1 MNDIKYYDGT
11 KLLSMKDING
21 NVPEIYIST
30 SNRSAGKTT
39 YFNRYLVNR
48 FLKYGEKFCLLYR
61 FQDELKDSADKFF
74 KDIHNLFFSAY
85 TMKAV
90 QIGNSK
96 MYELFL
102 CSAYDEEDDGKSCGY
117 AVALNCADKV
127 KKYSHYLSDVSR
139 ILLDEFQSETNH
151 YCADEVSK
159 FISIHTSIARG
170 NNSQVRY
177 VPVIMISN
185 AVTLLNP
192 YYTALDITDR
202 LASGVKFLRGDG
214 FVLEQGY
221 NESASKLQESSLFNR
236 AFNKS
241 NYVAYASQNVYLND
255 NHAFIAKMKGQS
267 RYLCTLKYKGEE
279 YAVKMFEEQSIV
291 YCDKKVDP
299 DFKQRIS
306 VTTDDHNINYVMLKN
321 NGWLIDYMRYF
332 FDRGCFRF
340 YSLDCKEC
348 ILKALAYY

>member
-1 MNDIKYYDGT
+1 M
-11 KLLSMKDING
+11 
-21 NVPEIYIST
+21 
-30 SNRSAGKTT
+30 
-39 YFNRYLVNR
+39 
-48 FLKYGEKFCLLYR
+48 
-61 FQDELKDSADKFF
+61 
-74 KDIHNLFFSAY
+74 
-85 TMKAV
+85 
-90 QIGNSK
+90 
-96 MYELFL
+96 
-102 CSAYDEEDDGKSCGY
+102 
-117 AVALNCADKV
+117 
-127 KKYSHYLSDVSR
+127 SR

-202 LASGVKFLRGDG
+202 LSSDVKFLRGDG
-214 FVLEQGY
+214 FVLEQSY
-221 NESASKLQESSLFNR
+221 NECASKLQESSLFNR

-255 NHAFIAKMKGQS
+255 NTAFIGKMRGQS
-267 RYLCTLKYKGEE
+267 RYLCTLKYKGGE
-279 YAVKMFEEQSIV
+279 YAVKMFEEESVV

-306 VTTDDHNINYVMLKN
+306 VTTDDHNINFVMLKIMD
-321 NGWLIDYMRYF
+321 G
-332 FDRGCFRF
+332 
-340 YSLDCKEC
+340 
-348 ILKALAYY
+348 

>member
-102 CSAYDEEDDGKSCGY
+102 CSAYDEEDEGKSCGY

-202 LASGVKFLRGDG
+202 LAFCS
-214 FVLEQGY
+214 
-221 NESASKLQESSLFNR
+221 
-236 AFNKS
+236 
-241 NYVAYASQNVYLND
+241 
-255 NHAFIAKMKGQS
+255 
-267 RYLCTLKYKGEE
+267 
-279 YAVKMFEEQSIV
+279 
-291 YCDKKVDP
+291 
-299 DFKQRIS
+299 
-306 VTTDDHNINYVMLKN
+306 
-321 NGWLIDYMRYF
+321 
-332 FDRGCFRF
+332 
-340 YSLDCKEC
+340 
-348 ILKALAYY
+348 